1 MSGTINERLGRKPA
15 AILAVGLAIALA
27 LAAVGLRQNTPPPSG
42 LEGQRAPQIDL
53 PILALQPARAP
64 ARWVKPVLGKATLL
78 HFWGPSCAPCVK
90 QAPAVAA
97 LHQEGVKS
105 GAFEVITISA
115 EDVPDIRAFLRETG
129 HSYPVLHDA
138 DGRAHGSYRVNAIPV
153 DFVID
158 KLGVVQQELRGPHD
172 IDELRTLLNAAAQ

>member
-42 LEGQRAPQIDL
+42 LEGQRAPSIDL
-53 PILALQPARAP
+53 PILPLRPTPTP
-64 ARWVKPVLGKATLL
+64 ARWTKPALGKATLL
-78 HFWGPSCAPCVK
+78 HFWGPSCAPCVE

-97 LHQEGVKS
+97 LHAEGAKS

-115 EDVPDIRAFLRETG
+115 EDVPDIRAFLREKG

-158 KLGVVQQELRGPHD
+158 KLGVVRKELRGPHD
-172 IDELRTLLNAAAQ
+172 IDDLRALLADAAR